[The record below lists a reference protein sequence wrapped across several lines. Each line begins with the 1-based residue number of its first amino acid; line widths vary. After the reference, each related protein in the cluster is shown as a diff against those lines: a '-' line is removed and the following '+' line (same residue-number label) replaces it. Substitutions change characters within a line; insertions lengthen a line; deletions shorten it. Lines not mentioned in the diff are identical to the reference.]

1 MVRLIR
7 AMVVLSTVLIPA
19 AAQQPAR
26 PSEIQKAV
34 EEFKIQTRELGLRP
48 ESPRPRRGN
57 GRTSARW
64 HGRLFEN
71 FRNDFLDAVPHEVRQ
86 RGGAHS
92 TMRRHQFGFNLGGP
106 VYLPRLYD
114 GGRAT
119 HFSLSYEGVRES
131 ISRSYLRTI
140 PILPER
146 LGDWSQTVDAAGNP
160 LAIYDPLSTR
170 PNPAY
175 DAGRPVSLENLE
187 YQRDTFPGG
196 RMPGARLDP
205 VARRALEYY
214 PAPNAAVGPFFRNNY
229 FIHSPERNAANGMIG
244 KLDHTP
250 RERHRVSLGLSFSN
264 GMQAPARWFPS
275 AANPGAPDRDFSNRR
290 GSLEHVFTVTPRIL
304 NTLSFEAVT
313 DGSESGER
321 EGVNYAEL
329 LGLRAPALRAFP
341 IFRFATYL
349 PMGRGSPVSKNVRN
363 TLVWSDGLSVR
374 RGKHYYR
381 VFGQYARYQ
390 VHTYGPPYPAGA
402 FRFSEGLTSLPGIVN
417 TGHDFAS
424 FLLGLSEFAEMSLV
438 QSPSYFRRS
447 SGLTAWRHSWEAAPE
462 VTLSWGVNLESTTP
476 RVEKYDRQS
485 TVDLAA
491 INPANGRPGALVVA
505 ARDGR
510 GRAFQPRRT
519 RLEPSASLSWSLPG
533 LAKTVARLSYG
544 RSYAAIPIYYGQWGT
559 QGFNGTPTFIS
570 PNVQLEPAVRLG
582 EGLPRFRQQFPDLRP
597 EAVNDTIAD
606 LVDPSSR
613 QPVYQSASLS
623 LERQLPGAVVLTV
636 GAGYSGGKNLLV
648 GNWAANPNA
657 IPLAALRYRD
667 QLNDEDFNR
676 ALRPYPQYKGFDV
689 YNAYP
694 RGRYQRD
701 AGYVRVEKRGSRGL
715 TLSAYYEFSKQMDD
729 YSGGL
734 QDFFNRRNEWSL
746 TAGNR
751 PHRFWLTYLYELP
764 LGAGKGWLA
773 FSDWRRYLVEGW
785 AVSGASSVA
794 SGDPLALR
802 PQFNNTGGVV
812 SYLRVN
818 VAPGVDPRVPQP
830 GPELWF
836 NPAAFNQPPDFT
848 LGDASRTH
856 PNLRSP
862 RSQNHDLSLA
872 KRFALAADRT
882 LEFSA
887 MGLNFLNHAN
897 WGDPDTVIGPASAP
911 NVNAGKIIG
920 SWGGRVV
927 QLGLRFSF

>member
-1 MVRLIR
+1 MVRPIR
-7 AMVVLSTVLIPA
+7 ALVVLSTALIPA

-26 PSEIQKAV
+26 QSEIQKAV
-34 EEFKIQTRELGLRP
+34 EEFKTQTREMGLRP
-48 ESPRPRRGN
+48 DSPRPQRRN
-57 GRTSARW
+57 GRAVSRW

-92 TMRRHQFGFNLGGP
+92 TLRRNQFGFNLGGP
-106 VYLPRLYD
+106 VYLPRLYR

-131 ISRSYLRTI
+131 ISRTYLRTI

-146 LGDWSQTVDAAGNP
+146 RGDWSQTVDSAGNP
-160 LAIYDPLSTR
+160 LAIFDPLSTR

-175 DAGRPVSLENLE
+175 HPARPVSLDHLE
-187 YQRDTFPGG
+187 YLRDPFPAD
-196 RMPGARLDP
+196 RFPASRLDP
-205 VARRALEYY
+205 VALRALQYY
-214 PAPNAAVGPFFRNNY
+214 PEPNAAVGPFCRNNY
-229 FIHSPERNAANGMIG
+229 FIHSPERNAANGMIA
-244 KLDHTP
+244 KLDHTL
-250 RERHRVSLGLSFSN
+250 RERHRLGLGLSFSN
-264 GMQAPARWFPS
+264 GMQAPARWFPT
-275 AANPGAPDRDFSNRR
+275 AANPGPADRNFHSRR
-290 GSLEHVFTVTPRIL
+290 GSLEHVVTLTPRTI

-313 DGSESGER
+313 DGSRSGLDDR
-321 EGVNYAEL
+321 TNYVAL
-329 LGLRAPALRAFP
+329 LGLRAPVLTSFP
-341 IFRFATYL
+341 IFTLSGYL
-349 PMGRGSPVSKNVRN
+349 PLGRGHPVSKNARN
-363 TLVWSDGLSVR
+363 TFVFSDGLSIR
-374 RGKHYYR
+374 RGKHGYR
-381 VFGQYARYQ
+381 VFAQYVRYQ
-390 VHTYGPPYPAGA
+390 IHTYGAQYPAGA
-402 FRFSEGLTSLPGIVN
+402 FRFSSGLTSLPGIVN
-417 TGHDFAS
+417 TGHGFAS
-424 FLLGLSEFAEMSLV
+424 FLLGLSEFAELSLV

-447 SGLTAWRHSWEAAPE
+447 AGTVAWRHSWEATQGL
-462 VTLSWGVNLESTTP
+462 TLSWGANLETTTP

-491 INPANGRPGALVVA
+491 INPANGRPGALAVA
-505 ARDGR
+505 ARDSR
-510 GRAFQPRRT
+510 GRAFQPVRT
-519 RLEPSASLSWSLPG
+519 RLEPNASLSWSPPG
-533 LAKTVARLSYG
+533 LPKAVLRLAYA

-570 PNVQLEPAVRLG
+570 PNVQLEPALRLAS
-582 EGLPRFRQQFPDLRP
+582 GLPPVRQQFPDLRP

-606 LVDPSSR
+606 LVDPTSR

-623 LERQLPGAVVLTV
+623 LEREFPGSLVLTA
-636 GAGYSGGKNLLV
+636 GAGYSGGRNLLV
-648 GNWAANPNA
+648 GTWAANPNA
-657 IPLAALRYRD
+657 IPLEALRHRD
-667 QLNDEDFNR
+667 ELNDEDFNR
-676 ALRPYPQYKGFDV
+676 SLRPYPQYKGFDV

-701 AGYVRVEKRGSRGL
+701 AGYVRLEKRASQGL
-715 TLSAYYEFSKQMDD
+715 TLSAYYEFSKQLDD

-734 QDFFNRRNEWSL
+734 QDYFNRRNEWSL

-751 PHRFWLTYLYELP
+751 PHRFSLSYLYELP

-773 FSDWRRYLVEGW
+773 FSGWRRYLIEGW
-785 AVSGASSVA
+785 AVSGVTSVA
-794 SGDPLALR
+794 SGDPLAFH

-812 SYLRVN
+812 SSLRVN
-818 VAPGVDPRVPQP
+818 VVPGIDPKVPRP
-830 GPELWF
+830 GPDMWF
-836 NPAAFNQPPDFT
+836 KPAAFDQPPDFT

-856 PNLRSP
+856 PSLRSP
-862 RSQNHDLSLA
+862 RSQNHDLSLS

-882 LEFSA
+882 VEFSA

-920 SWGGRVV
+920 SWGGRVA